1 MFSFAKDEDTLIEIK
16 EALSTYLAK
25 RVEED
30 MDKLW
35 EQCLWNQEKNE
46 GILNEHLR
54 TTYANE

>member
-35 EQCLWNQEKNE
+35 EQGLWNQ
-46 GILNEHLR
+46 
-54 TTYANE
+54 